1 MEAKAS
7 ERGSGATT
15 HLGVHTLG
23 YFWLLL
29 EGLLAT
35 AVMQWFPSG

>member
-7 ERGSGATT
+7 ERGSDATT

-29 EGLLAT
+29 EVSAGNRCN
-35 AVMQWFPSG
+35 AVVP